1 MNISTEK
8 IGSQVTL
15 SFNGRFDHHAQ
26 DNFTRNYEPVLRNRG
41 NRVIKLDMSQVNY
54 VDYSAL
60 GLLLT
65 LKERAE
71 AVNIELVLGPC
82 SKMAMKIFEA
92 TSFLKIFRLL
102 PA

>member
-1 MNISTEK
+1 MDISSEK
-8 IGSQVTL
+8 IGSEVTL

-26 DNFTRNYEPVLRNRG
+26 GKFTENYEPVLLNKG
-41 NRVIKLDMSQVNY
+41 NKTIKLDMSQVNY

-71 AVNIELVLGPC
+71 AVNIEIVLGPC
-82 SKMAMKIFEA
+82 SKMATKIFEA
-92 TSFLKIFRLL
+92 TNFFKIFRLL